1 MCVGG
6 GGGTLFIGPQ
16 KIENSWSEII
26 WNRNFLSSEMLKKL
40 GTLHAVHCR
49 HLRSPGNLKSNRSER
64 ESATSFSWGGGGG
77 YKTCVENGLFVV
89 CLLFDFTD
97 KHTKLKRT
105 GIELRNFDDLD
116 SKCLIAFN
124 VMFL

>member
-1 MCVGG
+1 MR
-6 GGGTLFIGPQ
+6 FIVDISVLRVTSSQ
-16 KIENSWSEII
+16 IEVKGNQ
-26 WNRNFLSSEMLKKL
+26 L
-40 GTLHAVHCR
+40 
-49 HLRSPGNLKSNRSER
+49 LRFP
-64 ESATSFSWGGGGG
+64 GGGG